1 MGAVKISVVVPA
13 LNEAENLP
21 HVLPRIPR
29 DVYEVILVD
38 GHSTDDTVKVA
49 RRLRPSVRVIMQEG
63 KGKGAALRC
72 GVEAARGDV
81 VVLLD
86 ADGSTNPAD
95 IPAFVGYLLAG
106 ADFVKGSRFLQGA
119 GTADMPYYRR
129 LGNSA
134 FVTMANL
141 LFGLRFTDITY
152 GYNAFWREHAPLLAF
167 EIDGWSQEII
177 SNIRAARCGLR
188 VVEVASFENQRIAGE
203 AKLHTFSAGWV
214 ILKGIVRE
222 RFLPAPR
229 RSGSLAGSVQE
240 QMAQSSSGSE
250 VLAG

>member
-13 LNEAENLP
+13 LNEAENLSY
-21 HVLPRIPR
+21 VLPRIPR

-38 GHSTDDTVKVA
+38 GHSTDDTIKVA
-49 RRLRPSVRVIMQEG
+49 RQLRPSVRVIVQEG

-72 GVEAARGDV
+72 GVQAARGDV
-81 VVLLD
+81 VVQLD

-134 FVTMANL
+134 FVIMANL

-152 GYNAFWREHAPLLAF
+152 GYNAFWRKHAPLLAL
-167 EIDGWSQEII
+167 EIDGWSH
-177 SNIRAARCGLR
+177 L
-188 VVEVASFENQRIAGE
+188 
-203 AKLHTFSAGWV
+203 SA
-214 ILKGIVRE
+214 I
-222 RFLPAPR
+222 
-229 RSGSLAGSVQE
+229 
-240 QMAQSSSGSE
+240 
-250 VLAG
+250 